1 MILPHRGLIRLDVG
15 KRKGE
20 DTREHASSSQPLS
33 TLPEIYRKSQE
44 RAAAGTLGREQ
55 IAGRVQAQI
64 EGV

>member
-1 MILPHRGLIRLDVG
+1 MPPVGTHGGDLASQRLAVG

-33 TLPEIYRKSQE
+33 TLPGMYWESQG

-55 IAGRVQAQI
+55 IAADAD
-64 EGV
+64 